1 MKYLQNII
9 MILRRISLAL
19 VSLLYATFLT
29 AQSQYDYYDDSAV
42 AGCVD
47 RAFNG
52 LVIMVLFVIGVIVLL
67 FLGNAFYRIYYGL
80 NPEASPEYKAQ
91 KAKEEKQRLQKE
103 KEKHNYTEMTPEAI
117 DLGLS
122 VKWCSINYG
131 KTLSPDIVGGYYKWG
146 ELHMFD
152 AKSYDLFNRNFS
164 DIGDIN
170 GNPEYDIV
178 SKNWSNGWR
187 MPTKN
192 EMLELVNR
200 CTWKKGEIEH
210 IDGFIV
216 IGSNGNSI
224 FLPFTGFFNAT
235 WTRFCDEEGC
245 YWTSTPKEESP
256 EKFNQKAYSLSF
268 GGWMYSGPT
277 VHYDRA
283 GHHAIMIRPV
293 RD

>member
-1 MKYLQNII
+1 MNLKKT
-9 MILRRISLAL
+9 SLVL
-19 VSLLYATFLT
+19 VSLLFTALLT
-29 AQSQYDYYDDSAV
+29 AQRQYDYYDDSAV
-42 AGCVD
+42 AGGAD

-52 LVIMVLFVIGVIVLL
+52 LVILVLLVIGAIVLL
-67 FLGNAFYRIYYGL
+67 FLGNAFYKIYYGL

-91 KAKEEKQRLQKE
+91 KAKDERQRLQKE
-103 KEKHNYTEMTPEAI
+103 KEKQNRTKATPKEI

-131 KTLSPDIVGGYYKWG
+131 KTNSPYNVGGYYKWG
-146 ELHMFD
+146 ELHLFD

-187 MPTKN
+187 IPTKN
-192 EMLELVNR
+192 EMLELVEK
-200 CTWKKGEIEH
+200 CTWKEVETKPISGYNIT
-210 IDGFIV
+210 GP
-216 IGSNGNSI
+216 NGNSI

-235 WTRFCDEEGC
+235 WTRFSDEEGC
-245 YWTSTPKEESP
+245 YWTSTPKEELTK
-256 EKFNQKAYSLSF
+256 KFNQKAYSLSF
-268 GGWMYSGPT
+268 GGWFNPKPS
-277 VHYDRA
+277 VHCERT